1 MSPVLPQ
8 YNSKGNIQPI
18 QAAPFR
24 EEAAQNASN
33 QNQVIGTLTNI
44 AQKWSDANDVM
55 QATEAKTK
63 YETATADIQAR
74 AAADPDFKNTP
85 KYFKEL
91 EKVRDESLT
100 GVANQAVAGQL
111 RMDFERG
118 NAMAAIKIG
127 TDAQAKQMM
136 ANKVN
141 VAQSLDLLQ
150 QKQLSAATD
159 VERKQI
165 EGEIKGLINAQVASG
180 VLNYQEADKM
190 LRDAQKTSVQYAI
203 YVDTATQEKDSQ
215 VLKELKNNNGK
226 YSFLPPDDRL
236 DLIEE
241 SQRRIFQNNQ
251 TFKRADE
258 SGKDERFNN
267 IFQKANDGTL
277 TLSDLDAEQAAAE
290 AGVVGALDQKQ
301 ILDIR
306 KGVQSRIKSDLE
318 LIVESNSKAEKY
330 LEVVDTFIEDETD
343 RQKGRELI
351 VKSFRD
357 GLLSPKE
364 SALLNSLKRETEN
377 VQWAKQK
384 EAVSQNNLIPFKNAI
399 FAIKEAMMMRKSSTE
414 QDSAI
419 AIKKL
424 LSNYDQNK
432 VPATVRQILD
442 EDAVQRNPN
451 IMTIPEEGQLFIDSD
466 GSVKMIKRGENGLE
480 ITEPG
485 E

>member
-1 MSPVLPQ
+1 MPTLPQ
-8 YNSKGNIQPI
+8 YNANRNINAN

-24 EEAAQNASN
+24 QEATQSAEN
-33 QNQVIGTLTNI
+33 QNTLLGTMKGI
-44 AQKWSDANDVM
+44 AQQWSDANDVM
-55 QATEAKTK
+55 QGTEAKAK
-63 YETATADIQAR
+63 YETSSAEIQAR
-74 AAADPDFKNTP
+74 AYADPDFKNTD
-85 KYFKEL
+85 KYLKEL
-91 EKVRDESLT
+91 EKAKTESLK
-100 GVANQAVAGQL
+100 GISNQQVAGKL
-111 RMDFERG
+111 ALDFNYG
-118 NAMAAIKIG
+118 NKLTGIKIG
-127 TDAQAKQMM
+127 ADANVKQMA
-136 ANKVN
+136 ANKIN

-150 QKQLSAATD
+150 QKRLNAMTE
-159 VERKQI
+159 VEQKQI
-165 EGEIKGLINAQVASG
+165 DGEISGLINAQLKAG
-180 VLNYQEADKM
+180 VLDYAEADKM
-190 LRDAQKTSVQYAI
+190 LKGAQKTSVQYEI
-203 YVDTATQEKDSQ
+203 YADTATQEKDSQ
-215 VLKELKNNNGK
+215 VLKELKKHNGK
-226 YSFLPPDDRL
+226 YAFLPPDERL

-267 IFQKANDGTL
+267 IFQKANEGTL

-318 LIVESNSKAEKY
+318 LIVESNSKAENY
-330 LEVVDTFIEDETD
+330 LEFVDTFINDETD

-351 VKSFRD
+351 VKSFKD
-357 GLLSPKE
+357 GILSTKE
-364 SALLNSLKRETEN
+364 AGLLNSLKRETEN
-377 VQWAKQK
+377 IQWARQK
-384 EAVSQNNLIPFKNAI
+384 EDISENNLIPFKTSI

-414 QDSAI
+414 QDSAL

-424 LSNYDQNK
+424 LSGYDPKN
-432 VPATVRQILD
+432 VSSTVREILD
-442 EDAVQRNPN
+442 EDAVKRNPN

>member
-1 MSPVLPQ
+1 MCPSLPI
-8 YNSKGNIQPI
+8 YNSRNNIQPM
-18 QAAPFR
+18 QSAPFR
-24 EEAAQNASN
+24 QEAGQNAAN
-33 QNQVIGTLTNI
+33 QNQVLNTVTQI

-63 YETATADIQAR
+63 YEIASAEIQSR
-74 AAADPDFKNTP
+74 AAADPDFNNSP

-91 EKVRDESLT
+91 EKVKVESLK
-100 GVANQAVAGQL
+100 GVSNQMIAGQL

-118 NAMAAIKIG
+118 NVVTGMKIG
-127 TDAQAKQMM
+127 ADFQAKQMQ
-136 ANKVN
+136 ANKIN
-141 VAQSLDLLQ
+141 IAQSLDIMQ
-150 QKQLSAATD
+150 QKRLNAVTD

-165 EGEIKGLINAQVASG
+165 DGEMQGLINANLAAG
-180 VLNYQEADKM
+180 VLDYKEADSMIKN
-190 LRDAQKTSVQYAI
+190 AQKTGVQYEI
-203 YVDTATQEKDSQ
+203 YADTATQEKDSV
-215 VLKELKNNNGK
+215 VLKELKKHNGK
-226 YSFLPPDDRL
+226 YSFLPPDERL

-267 IFQKANDGTL
+267 IFQKANEGTL
-277 TLSDLDAEQAAAE
+277 TLADLDAEQAAAE
-290 AGVVGALDQKQ
+290 SGVVGALDQKQ

-318 LIVESNSKAEKY
+318 LIVESNSKAESY
-330 LEVVDTFIEDETD
+330 LNFVDTFIDDETD

-351 VKSFRD
+351 VKSFKD
-357 GLLSPKE
+357 GILSTKE
-364 SALLNSLKRETEN
+364 ATMLNSLKREAEN
-377 VQWAKQK
+377 IQWARKK
-384 EAVSQNNLIPFKNAI
+384 ADMSQNNLIPFKNAI
-399 FAIKEAMMMRKSSTE
+399 FAIKEAMMMRKSATE
-414 QDSAI
+414 QDSAL

-424 LSNYDQNK
+424 LSSYDPSK
-432 VPATVRQILD
+432 IPTTVQQVLD
-442 EDAVQRNPN
+442 EDAVNRNPS
-451 IMTIPEEGQLFIDSD
+451 IMTIPEEGQLFIDED